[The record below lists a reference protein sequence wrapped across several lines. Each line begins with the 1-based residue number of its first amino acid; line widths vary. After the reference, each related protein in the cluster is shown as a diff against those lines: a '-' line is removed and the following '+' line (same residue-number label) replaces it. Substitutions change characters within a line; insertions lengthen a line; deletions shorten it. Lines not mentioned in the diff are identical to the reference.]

1 MHTSELK
8 VLSGS
13 ALKMIAIVTMT
24 LDHVGYALAGPGASM
39 TLRIAGRLAFPLY
52 AFLLS
57 EGYIHTRNLSR
68 YALSLFLLAIISEVP
83 YDLLFNRE
91 AFHPGQ
97 QNIMFTLLLG
107 LCAIHIWDVSGREW
121 IWKTLCCII
130 IIFLGWVLN
139 VDYGSYGVALPLVFH
154 ILNNR
159 KPWDA
164 AAGAALSAATGN
176 IHQAAAAIPIML
188 YNGQRGFIKGKL
200 KWAFYAYYPVH
211 ICIILL
217 LNTFL

>member
-1 MHTSELK
+1 MQTSELK
-8 VLSGS
+8 IFSGS
-13 ALKMIAIVTMT
+13 VLKMIAIVSMT
-24 LDHVGYALAGPGASM
+24 LDHVGYIIADPRISLP
-39 TLRIAGRLAFPLY
+39 LRIAGRLAFPLY

-57 EGYIHTRNLSR
+57 EGYSHTGNLRR
-68 YALSLFLLAIISEVP
+68 YALSLLALAIISEVP
-83 YDLLFNRE
+83 YDLLFHGE

-107 LCAIHIWDVSGREW
+107 LGAIRIWNISGQRW
-121 IWKTLCCII
+121 LWKTLGCSSA
-130 IIFLGWVLN
+130 IFLGWVLN
-139 VDYGSYGVALPLVFH
+139 VDYGCYGIALPLIFH
-154 ILNNR
+154 FLRDR

-164 AAGAALSAATGN
+164 AAGAVLSAATKN

-188 YNGQRGFIKGKL
+188 YNGQRGFIKGGL

-217 LNTFL
+217 LKSIL